1 MHALAIVAAF
11 GLAFGL
17 GGAGM
22 RRFERKAAADL
33 AAQLHGGRAHVE
45 VQAKVNGPAGALLG
59 DLQSASI
66 RASGFSTPGLPLFVE
81 PERSQ
86 KGRIGELRLELTDFK
101 LAGLRVERL
110 EATIPECRY
119 DFALALSQG
128 QVRLSRSG
136 EGTGYVRVNE
146 RDLEDWI
153 LRKFHEIKRVWVRVD
168 KDRVW
173 VEGYGEFL
181 IMKTGFA
188 VIADLV
194 PEDGTRLALANA
206 KVYFGWRRAEP
217 ETARVLLEALNP
229 VVDLPKDLG
238 LYDAIH
244 VERIRLRDGAVE
256 AWGRTRV
263 PERPAAPQP

>member
-17 GGAGM
+17 GGAEM

-33 AAQLHGGRAHVE
+33 ATQLQSGRALVE
-45 VQAKVNGPAGALLG
+45 VNAKVNGPAGPFLG
-59 DLQSASI
+59 DLATATI
-66 RASGFSTPGLPLFVE
+66 RASAFTTPGLPLFVE

-86 KGRIGELRLELTDFK
+86 KGRIGQLRLELSDFT
-101 LAGLRVERL
+101 LAGLRVDRL

-119 DFALALSQG
+119 DFALALAQG

-136 EGTGYVRVNE
+136 EGTGYVRVLE

-153 LRKFHEIKRVWVRVD
+153 LRKFREIKRVWVRVD
-168 KDRVW
+168 NDRVW

-181 IMKTGFA
+181 ILKTGFT
-188 VIADLV
+188 VIADLA
-194 PEDGTRLALANA
+194 PEDGTRLVLTNA
-206 KVYFGWRRAEP
+206 KVYFDWRRAEP
-217 ETARVLLEALNP
+217 ATARVLLDALNP
-229 VVDLPKDLG
+229 VVDLREDLG
-238 LYDAIH
+238 LFDAIH

-263 PERPAAPQP
+263 PTRPALTRR